1 MCEQCREELSARLDG
16 EDDPA
21 QRPAVD
27 AHVSGCEECQRWSD
41 DAAAVTRLIR
51 MSVVTAGPPA
61 IRETVLDA
69 APGPGRSRVAGGLR
83 IALGV
88 LGAAQFALGMAQ
100 VSAVSA
106 AGHDHAGVGVSSAHL
121 WHESAAWNVALGAGF
136 GWIAVRRSR
145 PSGLVPLLTAFVGL
159 LILLSANDYWM
170 GQVDGSR
177 LFSHGLI
184 VAGYLIVV
192 ALTRPSFDFGEPPP
206 QRMRAPGR
214 WSVRFDDEDAPAAA
228 RHLRALRSH
237 LPLQSARHDRAA

>member
-1 MCEQCREELSARLDG
+1 VKCEQCREELSARLDG

-21 QRPAVD
+21 RRPAVD
-27 AHVSGCEECQRWSD
+27 AHVSECEECQQWSD

-51 MSVVTAGPPA
+51 MSVVTGDPSA

-69 APGPGRSRVAGGLR
+69 APGPGRRRVAGGLR

-100 VSAVSA
+100 VSAFSTA
-106 AGHDHAGVGVSSAHL
+106 AHDHAGVGVSSAHL

-159 LILLSANDYWM
+159 LTLLSANDFWM
-170 GQVDGSR
+170 GQVDATR

-192 ALTRPSFDFGEPPP
+192 ALTRPGFDFGEPPQ
-206 QRMRAPGR
+206 QRMRVPGR
-214 WSVRFDDEDAPAAA
+214 WSVRFDDDAQATP
-228 RHLRALRSH
+228 RHLRVLRSH
-237 LPLQSARHDRAA
+237 LPPQSARHDRAA

>member
-21 QRPAVD
+21 QHSAVD
-27 AHVSGCEECQRWSD
+27 AHVSGCEECQQWSD

-51 MSVVTAGPPA
+51 MNVVTADPPA
-61 IRETVLDA
+61 IPETVLDA
-69 APGPGRSRVAGGLR
+69 APGPGRRRAAGGLR

-100 VSAVSA
+100 VNVFSA
-106 AGHDHAGVGVSSAHL
+106 AAHDHTGVGVSSAHL

-145 PSGLVPLLTAFVGL
+145 PSGMVPLLTAFVAL
-159 LILLSANDYWM
+159 LTLLSANDFRM
-170 GQVDGSR
+170 GQVDSTR

-184 VAGYLIVV
+184 VAGYLIVL
-192 ALTRPSFDFGEPPP
+192 ALTRPGFDFGEPPP
-206 QRMRAPGR
+206 QRMRALGR
-214 WSVRFDDEDAPAAA
+214 WSVRFDDDAQAAP

-237 LPLQSARHDRAA
+237 LPPQSARHDRAA